1 MNTELLHILDN
12 SVCLTSKQAR
22 EYLAGSMLPIE
33 SHAVEVHLNVCPFCR
48 LAIEG
53 FEEFSLSDS
62 KPIEELS
69 ANFLKEHFDR
79 ISPQIHLNAIAPS
92 VALKSTGASKSI
104 SAHFWRSLA
113 IASSVL
119 FAFGVLWFFE
129 FKEPQ
134 QTQEKQIAEVAKPKN
149 TTENNIVTISQAAR
163 ENLPNQELQKSA
175 IPDASQAHQ
184 DEAKTI
190 AIKQDNPST
199 NAALPG
205 LGHGIV
211 KEKSDGSDKLQN
223 AKELALDEANEENTS
238 AQVVIDKTNTES
250 RAAVAKKSKTAATTN
265 TNDLAEADKLF
276 YSGKYKE
283 ALSHYQQR
291 MQSPNVQEQGFATI
305 RAAHCYVQLG
315 ERAKAKALLEQTIH
329 SADTTVVIAAR
340 KAINALQ
347 L

>member
-33 SHAVEVHLNVCPFCR
+33 SHAVEMHLNVCPLCR
-48 LAIEG
+48 IAIEG
-53 FEEFSLSDS
+53 FEEFSLSDT

-79 ISPQIHLNAIAPS
+79 ISPQIHLNTLAPS
-92 VALKSTGASKSI
+92 VVLKPTGASKSI

-119 FAFGVLWFFE
+119 LAFGVLWYFE

-134 QTQEKQIAEVAKPKN
+134 QSQERQIAEVVKQKIP
-149 TTENNIVTISQAAR
+149 TENNNVASSLAPT
-163 ENLPNQELQKSA
+163 ETLPNQVLQKSA
-175 IPDASQAHQ
+175 ILDAAQEHN
-184 DEAKTI
+184 DEAKII
-190 AIKQDNPST
+190 ALERTNPSA
-199 NAALPG
+199 NAAIPSQDHDTSEEK
-205 LGHGIV
+205 LG
-211 KEKSDGSDKLQN
+211 GSDKQQYT
-223 AKELALDEANEENTS
+223 KELALDEAYEENTS
-238 AQVVIDKTNTES
+238 TQVVTDKTTSES
-250 RAAVAKKSKTAATTN
+250 RATVAKKSNPAPTTN
-265 TNDLAEADKLF
+265 ANDLAEADKLF

-283 ALSHYQQR
+283 ALLHYQQR
-291 MQSPNVQEQGFATI
+291 MQSPNAQVQGFATI

-315 ERAKAKALLEQTIH
+315 ERAKAKTLLELAIH
-329 SADTTVVIAAR
+329 SADSTVVVAAR
-340 KAINALQ
+340 KAFSALQ